1 MFLQGGNLVGLH
13 VWFRRVAIVRRV
25 VRGILFLFVG
35 LLFVVVGVLGLT
47 LVLDVSDVAGIAIDV
62 IIDNLTATV
71 GQVNVVVSV
80 SVVSLAALLGS
91 KVDVKIVVIYVIFV
105 FVVDGSLNKQSK
117 TIRNL
122 IIQEFHSWKSRHN
135 LRIPWRRS
143 LPKIVERDELM
154 KVPGKNKR
162 KRHTLL

>member
-1 MFLQGGNLVGLH
+1 M
-13 VWFRRVAIVRRV
+13 
-25 VRGILFLFVG
+25 
-35 LLFVVVGVLGLT
+35 FVVVGVLGLT

-122 IIQEFHSWKSRHN
+122 IIQEFHS
-135 LRIPWRRS
+135 
-143 LPKIVERDELM
+143 
-154 KVPGKNKR
+154 
-162 KRHTLL
+162 

>member
-1 MFLQGGNLVGLH
+1 M
-13 VWFRRVAIVRRV
+13 
-25 VRGILFLFVG
+25 
-35 LLFVVVGVLGLT
+35 FVVVGVLGLT

-122 IIQEFHSWKSRHN
+122 IIQE
-135 LRIPWRRS
+135 
-143 LPKIVERDELM
+143 
-154 KVPGKNKR
+154 
-162 KRHTLL
+162 